1 MTGSTDITRNA
12 CYGYVS
18 ELTFAL
24 NKDAFAHF
32 EQKRREAAPK
42 HLDVYDY
49 LFHRVEHVRGT
60 MQTECTIR
68 RDAFLRRQRHDGAD
82 MKTAVEAWDALCWE
96 FTR

>member
-18 ELTFAL
+18 ELTFSL
-24 NKDAFAHF
+24 SKDAFVHF
-32 EQKRREAAPK
+32 EQKRREAAPE

-68 RDAFLRRQRHDGAD
+68 RDAFLRQQRHDGAD
-82 MKTAVEAWDALCWE
+82 METAVKAWDALCWE